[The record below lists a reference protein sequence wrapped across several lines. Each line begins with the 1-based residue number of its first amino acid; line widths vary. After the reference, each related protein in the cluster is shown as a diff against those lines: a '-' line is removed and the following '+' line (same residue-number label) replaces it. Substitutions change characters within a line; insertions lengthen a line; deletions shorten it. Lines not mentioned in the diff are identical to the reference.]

1 MSSTDSDQDAAD
13 EYMDELVNIKNVIGL
28 IRDNIDA
35 LNAKFAD
42 YPASELPAMYVEEY
56 QELTT
61 KLHDLEIKKQLLS
74 EKLAKNDTPDQTDQA
89 TEVRMK
95 KRKWQDLK
103 ELHI

>member
-1 MSSTDSDQDAAD
+1 MSSTDSDQDAAE
-13 EYMDELVNIKNVIGL
+13 EYRDELENIKNVIGL

-42 YPASELPAMYVEEY
+42 YPASELPTMYVEEY

-61 KLHDLEIKKQLLS
+61 KLHDLEIKQQLLS
-74 EKLAKNDTPDQTDQA
+74 EKLQKNDTPDQTDQA